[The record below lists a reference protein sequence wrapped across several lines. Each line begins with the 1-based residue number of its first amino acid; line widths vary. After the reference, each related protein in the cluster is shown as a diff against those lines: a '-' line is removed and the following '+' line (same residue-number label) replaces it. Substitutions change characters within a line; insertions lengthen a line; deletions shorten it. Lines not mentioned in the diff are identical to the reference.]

1 MRFRSLALVG
11 LYAGAQL
18 VALGLAIPFRSEGLA
33 GSSNPN
39 SLATPL
45 YFLVLIILIPIVIL
59 LLAKYQGLLKGL
71 RVFILLG
78 IAVSLLF
85 TLDATFAI
93 FIPTY
98 VFLPPVETAQAFIP
112 SEILATVA
120 AVVLFEALLLEPQ
133 WYIVDLVGFLA
144 AGALIAILALE
155 FAILPALLLLIGL
168 AIYDA
173 VAVYGTKHM
182 VSLAEVVTEMK
193 LPILMVMP
201 SSASYDYTAPG
212 GLAAHRAKAPE
223 DREALFMGL
232 GDVVFPGLLVV
243 SSFLWLPTHP
253 IFAGVGGNLLTGLGV
268 LAGSLL
274 GYFVLM
280 GYVAKGNPQAGL
292 PLLNGGAIAGYVV
305 TFLLIY
311 HSLGLGLG
319 L

>member
-18 VALGLAIPFRSEGLA
+18 VALALAVPFRTEGLA
-33 GSSNPN
+33 GTSNPN
-39 SLATPL
+39 SLATPV
-45 YFLVLIILIPIVIL
+45 YFLVLIIAIPVVIL
-59 LLAKYQGLLKGL
+59 LLAKYQGLLSAL
-71 RVFILLG
+71 RIFILLG
-78 IAVSLLF
+78 IAASLLF

-98 VFLPPVETAQAFIP
+98 DFLPPVEAAQAFVP
-112 SEILATVA
+112 SEILATVV

-155 FAILPALLLLIGL
+155 FAILPALVLLIGL

-201 SSASYDYTAPG
+201 SSPSYDYTAPG

-223 DREALFMGL
+223 EREAIFMGL

-243 SSFLWLPTHP
+243 SSFLWLPAHP
-253 IFAGVGGNLLTGLGV
+253 VFGGIGGNLITGLGV
-268 LAGSLL
+268 LGGSLL

-292 PLLNGGAIAGYVV
+292 PLLNGGAIAGYVI

-311 HSLGLGLG
+311 HSFGLGLG

>member
-1 MRFRSLALVG
+1 
-11 LYAGAQL
+11 
-18 VALGLAIPFRSEGLA
+18 
-33 GSSNPN
+33 
-39 SLATPL
+39 
-45 YFLVLIILIPIVIL
+45 
-59 LLAKYQGLLKGL
+59 
-71 RVFILLG
+71 
-78 IAVSLLF
+78 
-85 TLDATFAI
+85 
-93 FIPTY
+93 
-98 VFLPPVETAQAFIP
+98 
-112 SEILATVA
+112 
-120 AVVLFEALLLEPQ
+120 
-133 WYIVDLVGFLA
+133 
-144 AGALIAILALE
+144 
-155 FAILPALLLLIGL
+155 
-168 AIYDA
+168 
-173 VAVYGTKHM
+173 
-182 VSLAEVVTEMK
+182 LAEVVTEMK